1 VLGDS
6 VSALGFQIAFY
17 YGLTGL
23 ACVVYYRRALLRSA
37 SGFVFGGV
45 LLMLWPGPAT
55 AASSAAASRWRR
67 PTRSSDRPQPTRSRP
82 SCRRPRGSPERG
94 EHGAVLTS
102 THGASERQDG

>member
-37 SGFVFGGV
+37 SGFVFAGGV
-45 LLMLWPGPAT
+45 LMLWAWVRYRGFFRRRIEVAPPDALERPPAT
-55 AASSAAASRWRR
+55 DAIAPEL
-67 PTRSSDRPQPTRSRP
+67 PTPT
-82 SCRRPRGSPERG
+82 GV
-94 EHGAVLTS
+94 A
-102 THGASERQDG
+102 